1 MRKTLL
7 TAAAVAALTF
17 GPAIA
22 QDATQ
27 PPMEPMPAPGL
38 QAPAPETGQDTT
50 VDETIVKPKFLA
62 QQETTELLA
71 SSLLGQTV
79 YSPTDEDLGQINDL
93 AFNEDD
99 GRIVAVIVGV
109 GGFLGIGEKNVAVSY
124 DAIVETTDAEGN
136 MRLVLDTNV
145 AELDA
150 APPFITVAQLEQ
162 EKEMEQMQQLD
173 PGVVAAP
180 EPVPTQ

>member
-7 TAAAVAALTF
+7 TAAAVAALAF

-27 PPMEPMPAPGL
+27 PPMEPMPAPEL
-38 QAPAPETGQDTT
+38 QAPAPETGQDITAG
-50 VDETIVKPKFLA
+50 ETMIKPKFLA

-79 YSPTDEDLGQINDL
+79 FSPSDEDLGKINDL
-93 AFNEDD
+93 VFNEDE
-99 GRIVAVIVGV
+99 GRVVAVIVGV
-109 GGFLGIGEKNVAVSY
+109 GGFLGLGEKNVAVSY

-145 AELDA
+145 AELEA
-150 APPFITVAQLEQ
+150 APPFITVAQIEQ
-162 EKEMEQMQQLD
+162 EKEMEQLQQLD
-173 PGVVAAP
+173 PGVATAP